1 MLPVARKLRSSA
13 DFTDV
18 VRSGR
23 RAGAK
28 RLVIH
33 LRAPADRLIPPGQP
47 ARAGFVVSKAVGNSV
62 TRHRLTRQLR
72 PLMLSR
78 LTALPP
84 GTDVVVRVLP
94 AAAGSSSAEL
104 AADLDRTLAAAARS
118 GRPRYTGRRHAQP
131 PDGTVAP
138 VTRTARQQT
147 NRGAQR

>member
-1 MLPVARKLRSSA
+1 MLPVARKLRTSA

-72 PLMLSR
+72 PLMLRR

-94 AAAGSSSAEL
+94 AAAGSSSADL
-104 AADLDRTLAAAARS
+104 AADLDRALQAATRS
-118 GRPRYTGRRHAQP
+118 GTPRHTGRRP
-131 PDGTVAP
+131 
-138 VTRTARQQT
+138 TRRPAGIAGCGADTAEPQA
-147 NRGAQR
+147 NLEAQR